1 MTAQAAVETALPAV
15 APEPV
20 SAASFAL
27 GRLTLIAF
35 AAFVALFACWHVAQ
49 TAPYR
54 SGTGIG
60 YALGLVGGSLM
71 LILLL
76 YPLRKRM
83 HFMQH
88 WGPLKYWFRLHMVG
102 GILGPALVVF
112 HSTFR
117 VGSLNAAVAL
127 VSMLLVVASGLV
139 GRFLY
144 RKIHRGLYGSEL
156 TLKELQQAL
165 QADLAAVE
173 PLLAPLPAVA
183 DDLRAFV
190 AMVAAPPANWRQRTT
205 HFLLL
210 DWRRWQVRRRIR
222 RHLGPAANAAASLQ
236 RLLARI
242 DDTLR
247 VAQQAAQFSTYERL
261 FSLWHVVHIPFL
273 CMLVITAVIHVAAVH
288 LY

>member
-27 GRLTLIAF
+27 GRLTLIAV
-35 AAFVALFACWHVAQ
+35 AAFVPLFACWHVAQ

-190 AMVAAPPANWRQRTT
+190 AMVAAAAART
-205 HFLLL
+205 H
-210 DWRRWQVRRRIR
+210 R
-222 RHLGPAANAAASLQ
+222 RHTARRPAGGAVLDLRAALFTVARGAHSISVHARDHRRHSCRGRSPVLNARSVSP
-236 RLLARI
+236 LLCSAPCSR
-242 DDTLR
+242 
-247 VAQQAAQFSTYERL
+247 F
-261 FSLWHVVHIPFL
+261 
-273 CMLVITAVIHVAAVH
+273 
-288 LY
+288 